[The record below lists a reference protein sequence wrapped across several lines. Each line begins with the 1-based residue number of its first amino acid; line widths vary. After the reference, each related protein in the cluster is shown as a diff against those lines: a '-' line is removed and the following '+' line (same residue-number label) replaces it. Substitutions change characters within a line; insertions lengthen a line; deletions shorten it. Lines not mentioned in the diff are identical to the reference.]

1 MKRLLVLVLFTGIP
15 FLVMGQGDIPTTKPL
30 EIGRKNNL
38 DALPSSQGT
47 VLRVPSVLDD
57 DLVSKETPIQ
67 MLPERRLL
75 QAGHDLKID
84 PKVGE
89 REKKGSNKHFGDQY
103 LGDFKTNAKFIGI
116 VARDHE
122 YVDGD
127 RVKIYVNGTVV
138 EHNML
143 LSGAFK
149 GINVDLVEGFNR
161 LDFEAL
167 NQGSSGPNTA
177 QVVVTDEAGKVL
189 HNNRWNL
196 STGSKASLIV
206 VKEPNLEEEQE

>member
-1 MKRLLVLVLFTGIP
+1 MIRLLFLLAFVIPMGIWA
-15 FLVMGQGDIPTTKPL
+15 QGDLPTTRPL

-67 MLPERRLL
+67 MLPERQLL

-84 PKVGE
+84 AKVGE
-89 REKKGSNKHFGDQY
+89 REKKSTNKHFGDQY
-103 LGDFKTNAKFIGI
+103 LGDFKTNAKFVGI

-127 RVKIYVNGTVV
+127 RVKIYVNGVVV
-138 EHNML
+138 EHNLL
-143 LSGAFK
+143 LSGSFK
-149 GINVDLVEGFNR
+149 GVNIDLVEGFNR

-206 VKEPNLEEEQE
+206 VKEPNLEEEEQE